1 MKIQAPIK
9 TFFNFE
15 DSALYGKKVK
25 RLEGKFE
32 KLYFRLL
39 YCKVDIWKS
48 SLCRTRRYLIESLG
62 NNNFGNFLSLPPVSI
77 EILFENK
84 HWQFSGLKPF
94 QIINKMII
102 KFEIEKVHRISLWQ
116 AKTIVQIF
124 QKIEFCWRFWGFK
137 RLNLDQQIFFSL
149 SASSRL
155 ISSKT
160 MPHTEFSWNNP
171 LWGSTWGQIFYL
183 GESAQA
189 FFFKL

>member
-1 MKIQAPIK
+1 MLDDGKIQARFE
-9 TFFNFE
+9 TLFNFE
-15 DSALYGKKVK
+15 DSARYGKKVK

-84 HWQFSGLKPF
+84 HWQFSG
-94 QIINKMII
+94 
-102 KFEIEKVHRISLWQ
+102 
-116 AKTIVQIF
+116 
-124 QKIEFCWRFWGFK
+124 FK
-137 RLNLDQQIFFSL
+137 RLYLDHHFFISL
-149 SASSRL
+149 YASSRV

-183 GESAQA
+183 GETAQA
-189 FFFKL
+189 FF